1 MPLSS
6 LLHDVALTL
15 ECKHCFHSIIK
26 KGSWFLV
33 VHRFKCEGCNRQVP
47 LTYSDEIALFNK
59 HAHLSQPKPRS
70 RFG

>member
-6 LLHDVALTL
+6 LLRQVDLTL
-15 ECKHCFHSIIK
+15 ECKYCGHSIIK

-47 LTYSDEIALFNK
+47 ITYSDKIELFDK
-59 HAHLSQPKPRS
+59 HARRSQPKS
-70 RFG
+70 RPG